1 MSPSL
6 PRWPLLLILG
16 LSACATAGVAPLP
29 DACAPAAATLGQL
42 MAGSGVA
49 LPGAAPPGPEA
60 IAALRLANLHLLLS
74 QEAASRLLQCRAAQ
88 ARAVREDEAA
98 GRIWH
103 VTAEIRIARI
113 RAALRREI
121 EAAIAVSE
129 RIGAADARLVAAGST
144 RDGRPPS
151 GEAERRQEAELRG
164 LVAANAARRESFG
177 TTMLLAGQVTD
188 TEMDREEASR

>member
-1 MSPSL
+1 MPPSL
-6 PRWPLLLILG
+6 RPWLLPLILG
-16 LSACATAGVAPLP
+16 LSACAAAGVAPSP
-29 DACAPAAATLGQL
+29 DACAPAAAALGQL

-49 LPGAAPPGPEA
+49 LPGAAPPRPEA

-74 QEAASRLLQCRAAQ
+74 QEAASRLLDCRAAQ
-88 ARAVREDEAA
+88 ARAVRADEAA
-98 GRIWH
+98 DRIWH

-129 RIGAADARLVAAGST
+129 RIGAADAALVAAASARASAT
-144 RDGRPPS
+144 
-151 GEAERRQEAELRG
+151 EAERRQEAELRG
-164 LVAANAARRESFG
+164 LMAANAARRESFG
-177 TTMLLAGQVTD
+177 TTMLLAGQLTD

>member
-1 MSPSL
+1 MPPSL
-6 PRWPLLLILG
+6 RPWLLLLTLG
-16 LSACATAGVAPLP
+16 LSACAASGAAPSP
-29 DACAPAAATLGQL
+29 DACAPAVAALGSL

-49 LPGAAPPGPEA
+49 LPGAAPPRPEA

-74 QEAASRLLQCRAAQ
+74 QEAASRLLECRAAQ

-98 GRIWH
+98 GRTWH

-113 RAALRREI
+113 RAALRQEI

-129 RIGAADARLVAAGST
+129 RIGAADARLTAAASA
-144 RDGRPPS
+144 RDARAPAT
-151 GEAERRQEAELRG
+151 EAERRQEAELRG

-177 TTMLLAGQVTD
+177 TTMLLAGQLTD
-188 TEMDREEASR
+188 TEMDRQEASR